1 MNTLHRTWRRAAVAL
16 LAVSAAVA
24 QAAGW
29 SSAGNDIGNSRHQAD
44 EKRLTPANV
53 AGLTLKWT
61 VATDGDVTAHPAA
74 DDDHLYFPD
83 SAGFLY
89 KVDRRTGALAW
100 KRKVADLTGVP
111 GDSAR
116 ATPAISGRLLIFG
129 NQAGKLLGPQF
140 GQPAPAPARVVAVD
154 KVTGQ
159 TVWNTQIDD
168 TQLSMVTN
176 SAVVH
181 NGVAYVGTASNEEL
195 VAAFVP
201 KAYWQWRFRGAAVA
215 LDVKTGRILWK
226 THMVPPGYHGGGIW
240 SSTGA
245 IEPSLGLIYMTTG
258 NNYAVP
264 DSVLACL
271 NGGGT
276 PAACMSSDNH
286 FDSIVAMDL
295 KTGAIRW
302 AARGLPYDAWN
313 VGCGLNVP
321 GFVLPPNDN
330 CPNPAGPDYD
340 YAQGAMLFRGTVAG
354 TGNRLLVGAGQK
366 SGMFWAYDA
375 ATGAPAWSR
384 QVAPGGVT
392 GGLQWG
398 SATDGKRIWAA
409 ASNAGDTL
417 SGGVP
422 KPWTLKDGSTT
433 TAGGWAALNAA
444 DGSVLWTTPH
454 PTGDRSEAPVSSA
467 NGIVFGCSKLPP
479 GGMYALDAATGAVL
493 WSFNSGSFCNAG
505 ATIVDGMVY
514 WGSGNFRGMGAKK
527 VFAFGLN

>member
-1 MNTLHRTWRRAAVAL
+1 MNTWNFAGRGAVVAVLALTAAM
-16 LAVSAAVA
+16 A
-24 QAAGW
+24 QAADW
-29 SSAGNDIGNSRHQAD
+29 SSAGRDMRNSRHQAD
-44 EKRLTPANV
+44 ETVLTPANV
-53 AGLTLKWT
+53 GGLTLKWT
-61 VATDGDVTAHPAA
+61 VATDGDVTAHPAV
-74 DDDHLYFPD
+74 DGDHLYFPD

-89 KVDRRTGALAW
+89 KVDRRTGALVW
-100 KRKVADLTGVP
+100 KRSVAALTGVP
-111 GDSAR
+111 GDFAR
-116 ATPAISGRLLIFG
+116 ATPALAGNLLIFG
-129 NQAGKLLGPQF
+129 NQAGKLLGPAF
-140 GQPAPAPARVVAVD
+140 GQPAPQPARVVAVN

-159 TVWNTQIDD
+159 TVWVTQIDD
-168 TQLSMVTN
+168 TPLSMVTN

-201 KAYWQWRFRGAAVA
+201 KAYWQWQFRGAAVA
-215 LDVKTGRILWK
+215 LDVATGKILWK
-226 THMVPPGYHGGGIW
+226 TYMVPQGYHGGSIW

-245 IEPSLGLIYMTTG
+245 IEPSLGLLYMTTG
-258 NNYAVP
+258 NNFAVP
-264 DSVLACL
+264 DAVLACL
-271 NGGGT
+271 KGGGS
-276 PAACMSSDNH
+276 PASCMSADNH
-286 FDSIVAMDL
+286 FDSLVALDL

-302 AARGLPYDAWN
+302 AGRGLPYDAWN

-321 GFVLPPNDN
+321 GFVVPPNDN
-330 CPNPAGPDYD
+330 CPDPSGPDYD
-340 YAQGAMLFRGTVAG
+340 FAQGAMLFRA
-354 TGNRLLVGAGQK
+354 TGAEGRGRLLVGAGQK
-366 SGMFWAYDA
+366 SGMFWAFDA

-398 SATDGKRIWAA
+398 SSTDGKRIWAA

-422 KPWTLKDGSTT
+422 KPWTLKDGSVT
-433 TAGGWAALNAA
+433 TAGGWAALDAA

-493 WSFNSGSFCNAG
+493 WSFNSGAFCNAG
-505 ATIVDGMVY
+505 ASIVDGMVY
-514 WGSGNFRGMGAKK
+514 WGSGNFLGMGAKK
-527 VFAFGLN
+527 LFAFGL